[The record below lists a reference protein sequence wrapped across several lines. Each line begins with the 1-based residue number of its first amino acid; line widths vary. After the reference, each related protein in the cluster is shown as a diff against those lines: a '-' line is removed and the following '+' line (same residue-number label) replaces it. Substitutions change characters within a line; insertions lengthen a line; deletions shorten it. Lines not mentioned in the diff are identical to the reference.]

1 MTLAR
6 YISRRFLWAVFQV
19 ALIIVGVT
27 GLLSLVENI
36 RVTEK
41 FDASFGQAI
50 LLTLWQ
56 VPAVLS
62 QAFPLIL
69 MLAALVCFL
78 GLSRFDQF
86 AESTGATRHIVS
98 DRLKRLVDAGIL
110 EKSAYS
116 DRPKRY
122 EYVLTEKGQEFAP
135 ALIAFKDWGKKHLP
149 VRRPSQA

>member
-1 MTLAR
+1 MRVDHAWERDT
-6 YISRRFLWAVFQV
+6 FF
-19 ALIIVGVT
+19 
-27 GLLSLVENI
+27 LSLVGD
-36 RVTEK
+36 RW
-41 FDASFGQAI
+41 
-50 LLTLWQ
+50 TL
-56 VPAVLS
+56 
-62 QAFPLIL
+62 LIL
-69 MLAALVCFL
+69 RDCFL

-116 DRPKRY
+116 ERPKRY

-149 VRRPSQA
+149 VRRATQG